1 MHSYSEGISFYIQ
14 ATLVQLTAETIA
26 DEINSLDVSIDEVF
40 VCGGGAFNGTL
51 MANLN
56 AALTASVAST
66 AVLGLDPNWV
76 EACAFAWLAKQRV
89 EGGTGNISGVTGAE
103 RETVLGALYLP

>member
-1 MHSYSEGISFYIQ
+1 
-14 ATLVQLTAETIA
+14 
-26 DEINSLDVSIDEVF
+26 
-40 VCGGGAFNGTL
+40 

-76 EACAFAWLAKQRV
+76 EACAFAWLAKQRI
-89 EGGTGNISGVTGAE
+89 EGSAGNIAGVTGAE
-103 RETVLGALYLP
+103 RETVLGGLYLP